1 MEKSKLI
8 LSKNCDILLG
18 GRTRDKESILSRC
31 ATLDIKEFEFWDF
44 KNGKIL
50 EFLEFLGQVL
60 NLC

>member
-31 ATLDIKEFEFWDF
+31 ATLDIKEFE
-44 KNGKIL
+44 L
-50 EFLEFLGQVL
+50 
-60 NLC
+60 